1 MIRRA
6 GVSGTGLWLVL
17 PSALFPRAL
26 SFLCRLL
33 VSLRT
38 LYLVSLFSIS
48 SSFVFSLILVFVML
62 LCLLGSLF
70 DEPGDLASA
79 GGSFHSSLRVLRG
92 VAPSHRVRRFR
103 LRPVTRL
110 SLVALSPLAPHFY
123 ASSRVVFHGSL
134 LAESGDF
141 GFGLWLVSALL
152 IFTCALSL
160 CGFSGFRTSHVT
172 LLGSPLGRPL
182 SLHGFCLF
190 RSVHNVQTLRPCCC
204 VHSHPIHQWCLPRQL
219 L

>member
-1 MIRRA
+1 MAPACGSYCPRI
-6 GVSGTGLWLVL
+6 SFHEPFL
-17 PSALFPRAL
+17 PLQA
-26 SFLCRLL
+26 L

-48 SSFVFSLILVFVML
+48 SSFLFLILVFVL
-62 LCLLGSLF
+62 LPCRLGSLF

-79 GGSFHSSLRVLRG
+79 GGSSHSSLRVLRG
-92 VAPSHRVRRFR
+92 VAPSRRVRRFR

-110 SLVALSPLAPHFY
+110 SLVALSPLAFTLRLFMPPHF
-123 ASSRVVFHGSL
+123 A
-134 LAESGDF
+134 
-141 GFGLWLVSALL
+141 
-152 IFTCALSL
+152 C
-160 CGFSGFRTSHVT
+160 CT
-172 LLGSPLGRPL
+172 LLGPPLGRPL